1 MNGDDIKMDKKIKE
15 IKTMNDLNKSIINLL
30 FDLYYNERHEW
41 VSDNEILFFINKSET
56 NVHWKH
62 VEIALKSKKMF
73 HDIKN
78 ILEESNVF
86 NTENINIELYNSIN
100 NYDYFGITADK
111 NNSDEYIS
119 FTLKFK
125 FPDFL
130 NYKKISDI
138 LIAIES
144 SIETGLIKQSETK
157 NILNTFIDNII
168 SGKYNNTNSNL

>member
-1 MNGDDIKMDKKIKE
+1 MNGDDIEMDKKIKE

-56 NVHWKH
+56 NIHWEH

-78 ILEESNVF
+78 ILEESNIF
-86 NTENINIELYNSIN
+86 STENINIELYNSIN

-111 NNSDEYIS
+111 NNSGEYVS

-157 NILNTFIDNII
+157 NILNIFIDNII
-168 SGKYNNTNSNL
+168 SGKYNNTNSNV